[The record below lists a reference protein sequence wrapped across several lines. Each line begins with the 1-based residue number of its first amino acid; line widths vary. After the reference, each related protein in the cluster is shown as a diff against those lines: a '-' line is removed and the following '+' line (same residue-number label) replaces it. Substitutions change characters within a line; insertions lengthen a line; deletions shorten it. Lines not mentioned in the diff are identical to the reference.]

1 MLDKSIIDLNGN
13 IIYSHILMD
22 GNNNILFSDIEIK
35 ITEDMQIVDI
45 PNKTYIKPKWTGI
58 EWIEGA
64 TEEELKEWEE
74 KNKPKPK
81 EPNEDEILMSNILLE
96 NATLKQ
102 KTSDLEEMTANVML
116 QIAELKG
123 GNINA

>member
-1 MLDKSIIDLNGN
+1 MEYKTIINKTNGKIIDLCVMF
-13 IIYSHILMD
+13 ID
-22 GNNNILFSDIEIK
+22 GEAQYFEIK
-35 ITEDMQIVDI
+35 
-45 PNKTYIKPKWTGI
+45 NNYIAVERYKSNFVKPKWVGTG
-58 EWIEGA
+58 WIEEA
-64 TEEELKEWEE
+64 TEEEIQKWEE
-74 KNKPKPK
+74 SNNPVEK
-81 EPNEDEILMSNILLE
+81 EPTEDEILMSNILLE

>member
-1 MLDKSIIDLNGN
+1 MEHVSIIDKNGFC
-13 IIYSHILMD
+13 ISRTELMNENGD
-22 GNNNILFSDIEIK
+22 LITYELKEDEQVVEK
-35 ITEDMQIVDI
+35 ITNVELV
-45 PNKTYIKPKWTGI
+45 KPKWVFDKE
-58 EWIEGA
+58 EWVEGA
-64 TEEELKEWEE
+64 TREEIKEQEE